1 MDQFGHVDIDED
13 YAGVRVRSW
22 RHKRGLSQRALADLA
37 GLSQG
42 YVSQVESGVKEID
55 RRSTLVR
62 LADALQVSVA
72 EIVGQ
77 PYAPGDPQHARALT
91 AVPDIRA
98 ALVGLAYGDWPPA
111 ATRSLDELE
120 ADVQALMGCRRRC
133 EYADAALLIA
143 PLLRQLGAAAY
154 GPQSTGRARGLRLLA
169 LTTHNAAFVLK
180 YLGYAD
186 LALAAAERCH
196 DAARELEA
204 AQWIGLAE
212 YSRLHTLP
220 PESRA
225 VGRRLARATTD
236 LLARDL
242 SSPEVMQAYGMLHLT
257 TAWTEALAGRLDDA
271 QTHLGAAKDVADQ
284 LDPAALAD
292 GGFAQMNFGP
302 TNVEQW
308 RMSLALESGEHARAV
323 ELAAA
328 IRPEAI
334 LSVSRRAAFHIDH
347 GHALAAGRKKDPE
360 ALGAFIAAE
369 RVAPMRVRL
378 SPVVRDTVGAML
390 RRARADAGGDV
401 LRGLAARIG
410 VA

>member
-1 MDQFGHVDIDED
+1 VDPFTPSDGED
-13 YAGVRVRSW
+13 FAGSRVRAW
-22 RHKRGLSQRALADLA
+22 RLKRGLTQRVLADLA

-42 YVSQVESGVKEID
+42 YVSQVEAGLKEID

-91 AVPDIRA
+91 AVPGIRA
-98 ALVGLAYGDWPPA
+98 ALVGLAYDDWSPA
-111 ATRSLDELE
+111 PTRPLGELE
-120 ADVQALMGCRRRC
+120 AGVRELMGNRRRC

-143 PLLRQLGAAAY
+143 PLLRELGAAAY
-154 GPQSTGRARGLRLLA
+154 GSRSSDRAEGLRLLA

-196 DAARELEA
+196 DAAHELEA
-204 AQWIGLAE
+204 AQWIGVAE

-225 VGRRLARATTD
+225 VGERLARETTD
-236 LLARDL
+236 HLGRHL
-242 SSPEVMQAYGMLHLT
+242 SSPETVQAYGMLHLT
-257 TAWTEALAGRLDDA
+257 TAWAEALAGRLDNA
-271 QTHLGAAKDVADQ
+271 GTHLGAAEDVAAR
-284 LDPAALAD
+284 LDPEALRN
-292 GGFAQMNFGP
+292 GGFAQLNFGP

-308 RMSLALESGEHARAV
+308 RMSLALEAGEPDRAV
-323 ELAAA
+323 ELADR

-347 GHALAAGRKKDPE
+347 GHALAATRRRDAE
-360 ALGAFIAAE
+360 ALAQFVAAE